1 MNFLGLRLYENQLN
15 RLMIKQNIFSISSRL
30 EQRRETVKKTDV
42 DIETQ
47 MAEAELRRR
56 NMEAER
62 IKKLSELSG
71 LNKIEKVVV
80 SVNKY
85 LFSI

>member
-30 EQRRETVKKTDV
+30 EQRRETVKKTEV

-71 LNKIEKVVV
+71 LKKIEKVVV
-80 SVNKY
+80 SVK
-85 LFSI
+85 

>member
-1 MNFLGLRLYENQLN
+1 
-15 RLMIKQNIFSISSRL
+15 MIKQNIFSISSRL

-47 MAEAELRRR
+47 MAEAEVRRR

-71 LNKIEKVVV
+71 LNKIEKVVIFV
-80 SVNKY
+80 Q
-85 LFSI
+85 

>member
-1 MNFLGLRLYENQLN
+1 MNFLGLRFYENQLN

-47 MAEAELRRR
+47 MAEAEVRRR

-71 LNKIEKVVV
+71 LNKIEKVVI
-80 SVNKY
+80 SV
-85 LFSI
+85 

>member
-1 MNFLGLRLYENQLN
+1 MHFLGLRLYENQLN

-47 MAEAELRRR
+47 MAEAEVRRR

-71 LNKIEKVVV
+71 LNKIEKVVIFV
-80 SVNKY
+80 Q
-85 LFSI
+85 

>member
-1 MNFLGLRLYENQLN
+1 MHFLGLRLYENQLN

-47 MAEAELRRR
+47 MAEAEVRRR

-71 LNKIEKVVV
+71 LKKIEKVVV
-80 SVNKY
+80 SVK
-85 LFSI
+85 

>member
-1 MNFLGLRLYENQLN
+1 MNFLGLRFYENQLN

>member
-1 MNFLGLRLYENQLN
+1 MNFLGLRFYENQLK
-15 RLMIKQNIFSISSRL
+15 RLMIKFSISSRL

-47 MAEAELRRR
+47 MAEAEVRRR

-71 LNKIEKVVV
+71 LNKIEKVVI
-80 SVNKY
+80 SV
-85 LFSI
+85 

>member
-47 MAEAELRRR
+47 MAEAEVRRR

-71 LNKIEKVVV
+71 LNKNEKVVI
-80 SVNKY
+80 SV
-85 LFSI
+85 

>member
-30 EQRRETVKKTDV
+30 EQRRETVKKTEV

-47 MAEAELRRR
+47 MAEAEVRRR

-71 LNKIEKVVV
+71 LNKIEKVVQ
-80 SVNKY
+80 
-85 LFSI
+85 

>member
-1 MNFLGLRLYENQLN
+1 M
-15 RLMIKQNIFSISSRL
+15 
-30 EQRRETVKKTDV
+30 KKTDV

-71 LNKIEKVVV
+71 LNKIEKVVI
-80 SVNKY
+80 SV
-85 LFSI
+85 

>member
-1 MNFLGLRLYENQLN
+1 
-15 RLMIKQNIFSISSRL
+15 MIKQNIFSISSRL

-47 MAEAELRRR
+47 MAEAEVRRR

-71 LNKIEKVVV
+71 LNKIEKVVI
-80 SVNKY
+80 SV
-85 LFSI
+85 